1 MKLKLLVILLAS
13 ATLIGCG
20 TTPQIEPLP
29 CPARPELLQV
39 DPEFDVAPHVQAIVA
54 ENYLRLIQYSKKL
67 EARAECERT
76 N

>member
-1 MKLKLLVILLAS
+1 VILLAS
-13 ATLIGCG
+13 VILIACG
-20 TTPQIEPLP
+20 TTPTIEPIP

-67 EARAECERT
+67 EARAGCD
-76 N
+76 NDSLA